1 MDISSLSGISSEYL
15 NTYVKRTDLVE
26 PEESGFSAILSS
38 VMDSLEETNAL
49 QNAAES
55 EEIRFVMGE
64 SENTHDLLIA
74 EAKANIALQYTAAVR
89 DRLIDGYRE
98 LMQMS
103 V

>member
-1 MDISSLSGISSEYL
+1 MDISALSGITSEYL
-15 NTYVKRTDLVE
+15 NTYAKRADLVE
-26 PEESGFSAILSS
+26 SEEGGFSAILSS
-38 VMDSLEETNAL
+38 MMDSLEETNAL

-89 DRLIDGYRE
+89 DKLIDGYRE

>member
-1 MDISSLSGISSEYL
+1 MDISALSGISSEYL
-15 NTYVKRTDLVE
+15 DIYAKRADLVKTE
-26 PEESGFSAILSS
+26 DESFGSVLSS

-49 QNAAES
+49 QNKAEA
-55 EEIRFVMGE
+55 EEIRFAMGE

-74 EAKANIALQYTAAVR
+74 EAKANIALQYTAEVR

-98 LMQMS
+98 LIQMS